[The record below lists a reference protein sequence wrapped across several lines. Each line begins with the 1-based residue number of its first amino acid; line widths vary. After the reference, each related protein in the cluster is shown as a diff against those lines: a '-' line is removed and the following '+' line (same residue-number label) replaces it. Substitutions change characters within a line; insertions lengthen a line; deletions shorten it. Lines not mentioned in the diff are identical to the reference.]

1 MNASFTLPSLAAA
14 HDLSV
19 LLGRALRLDDAGAVR
34 LIADSGVL
42 AVYVAVITPKGL
54 LDRGPTVL
62 GLRTLALSVLAPGLL
77 AAPGEGSFDVVVPLR
92 SLQVRVDAAL
102 VSIAAPTS
110 SEQGPDPVSSLTI
123 GLPAAVS
130 TIVWAG
136 ISPPRGG
143 WQRMAPL
150 TPPGFA
156 AAARAGIEEVAAAIP
171 AGTGEQIVHRVRSEV
186 WGRPLPGAE
195 HVPAGAAF
203 ALESLGF
210 LADDLIQQFAT
221 GQWIRLSTARGH
233 VLVKQSAWSLGG

>member
-1 MNASFTLPSLAAA
+1 MNTSFTFASLPAAQ
-14 HDLSV
+14 DLTV
-19 LLGRALRLDDAGAVR
+19 LLGRALRLDEAGAVR

-62 GLRTLALSVLAPGLL
+62 GLRTLALSD
-77 AAPGEGSFDVVVPLR
+77 GSFDVVVPIR
-92 SLQVRVDAAL
+92 SLQVRVDSARAA
-102 VSIAAPTS
+102 ITPTAS
-110 SEQGPDPVSSLTI
+110 SEQGRDLVTPLTI

-150 TPPGFA
+150 TPLGFA
-156 AAARAGIEEVAAAIP
+156 AAARAGIDEVAAAIP

-186 WGRPLPGAE
+186 WGRPLPEVE

-210 LADDLIQQFAT
+210 LGDDLIQQFAT
-221 GQWIRLSTARGH
+221 GPWIRLSTARGH

>member
-1 MNASFTLPSLAAA
+1 MNASFTLSSLPAAQ
-14 HDLSV
+14 DLSV
-19 LLGRALRLDDAGAVR
+19 LLARASRLDEAGAVR

-62 GLRTLALSVLAPGLL
+62 GLRTLALA
-77 AAPGEGSFDVVVPLR
+77 EGAFDVVVPIR

-102 VSIAAPTS
+102 AAITEGADPTT
-110 SEQGPDPVSSLTI
+110 PVTI

-150 TPPGFA
+150 APTGFA
-156 AAARAGIEEVAAAIP
+156 AAARAGIEEVATAIP
-171 AGTGEQIVHRVRSEV
+171 EGTGEQIVHRVRSEV
-186 WGRPLPGAE
+186 WGRPLPEAE
-195 HVPAGAAF
+195 HLPAGTAF

-210 LADDLIQQFAT
+210 LGDDLVQQFAT
-221 GQWIRLSTARGH
+221 GPWIRLSTARGH
-233 VLVKQSAWSLGG
+233 VLVKQSAWSLAG

>member
-1 MNASFTLPSLAAA
+1 MNASFTLSSLPAA

-19 LLGRALRLDDAGAVR
+19 LLGRAVRLDEAGAVR

-62 GLRTLALSVLAPGLL
+62 GLRTLALA
-77 AAPGEGSFDVVVPLR
+77 EGSFDVVVPIR
-92 SLQVRVDAAL
+92 SLQARVDAAL
-102 VSIAAPTS
+102 AAIPEGADPTT
-110 SEQGPDPVSSLTI
+110 PVTI

-143 WQRMAPL
+143 WQRMSPLAP
-150 TPPGFA
+150 TGFA
-156 AAARAGIEEVAAAIP
+156 GAARAGIEEVATAIP
-171 AGTGEQIVHRVRSEV
+171 EGTGEQIVHRVRSEV
-186 WGRPLPGAE
+186 WGRPLPEAE
-195 HVPAGAAF
+195 HLPAGTAF

-210 LADDLIQQFAT
+210 LGDDLVQQFAT
-221 GQWIRLSTARGH
+221 GPWIRLSTARGH
-233 VLVKQSAWSLGG
+233 VLVKQSAWSIAG

>member
-1 MNASFTLPSLAAA
+1 MNASFTLASLPAA

-19 LLGRALRLDDAGAVR
+19 LLGRALRLDEAGAVR

-62 GLRTLALSVLAPGLL
+62 GLRTLALA
-77 AAPGEGSFDVVVPLR
+77 EGSFDAVVPIR
-92 SLQVRVDAAL
+92 SLQARVDAAL
-102 VSIAAPTS
+102 AAVT
-110 SEQGPDPVSSLTI
+110 EGVDPSTPVTI

-150 TPPGFA
+150 TPTGFA
-156 AAARAGIEEVAAAIP
+156 AAARAGIEEVATAIP
-171 AGTGEQIVHRVRSEV
+171 EGTGEQIVHRVRSEV
-186 WGRPLPGAE
+186 WGRPLPEAE
-195 HVPAGAAF
+195 HLPAGTAF

-210 LADDLIQQFAT
+210 LGDDLVQQFAT
-221 GQWIRLSTARGH
+221 GPWIRLSTARGH
-233 VLVKQSAWSLGG
+233 VLVKQSAWSIAG

>member
-1 MNASFTLPSLAAA
+1 MNASFTLTSLPAA

-62 GLRTLALSVLAPGLL
+62 GLRTFALS
-77 AAPGEGSFDVVVPLR
+77 EGGFDVVVPIR
-92 SLQVRVDAAL
+92 SMQVRVDAAL
-102 VSIAAPTS
+102 APV
-110 SEQGPDPVSSLTI
+110 EEGAVTI
-123 GLPAAVS
+123 GVPAAVN
-130 TIVWAG
+130 TVVWSA

-143 WQRMAPL
+143 WQRMAAIDAA
-150 TPPGFA
+150 GFS
-156 AAARAGIEEVAAAIP
+156 AAARAGIEEVATAIP
-171 AGTGEQIVHRVRSEV
+171 EGTGEQIVHRVRTEV
-186 WGRPLPGAE
+186 WGRPLPEAD
-195 HVPAGAAF
+195 HLPAGAAF

-210 LADDLIQQFAT
+210 LADDPVQQFAA
-221 GQWIRLSTARGH
+221 GPWIRLSTARGH

>member
-1 MNASFTLPSLAAA
+1 MNASFTLSSLPAA

-19 LLGRALRLDDAGAVR
+19 LLGRALRLDEAGAVR

-62 GLRTLALSVLAPGLL
+62 GLRTLALA
-77 AAPGEGSFDVVVPLR
+77 EGGFDAVVPIR

-102 VSIAAPTS
+102 ATVAEGADPTT
-110 SEQGPDPVSSLTI
+110 PVTI

-150 TPPGFA
+150 VPTGFA
-156 AAARAGIEEVAAAIP
+156 AAARAGIEEVATAIP
-171 AGTGEQIVHRVRSEV
+171 EGTGEQIVHRVRSEV
-186 WGRPLPGAE
+186 WGRPLPEAE
-195 HVPAGAAF
+195 HLPAGTAF

-210 LADDLIQQFAT
+210 LGPELVQQFAT
-221 GQWIRLSTARGH
+221 GPWIRLSTARGH
-233 VLVKQSAWSLGG
+233 VLVKQSAWSIAG

>member
-1 MNASFTLPSLAAA
+1 MNATFTLPSLATAQ
-14 HDLSV
+14 DLSV
-19 LLGRALRLDDAGAVR
+19 LLGRALRLDEAGAVR

-42 AVYVAVITPKGL
+42 AVYVAVLTPKGL

-62 GLRTLALSVLAPGLL
+62 GLRTLALS
-77 AAPGEGSFDVVVPLR
+77 EGSFDVVVPIR

-102 VSIAAPTS
+102 ASVAAAPFAI
-110 SEQGPDPVSSLTI
+110 GPVTIGPVTI
-123 GLPAAVS
+123 GLPASVS

-150 TPPGFA
+150 TPTCFA

-171 AGTGEQIVHRVRSEV
+171 EGTGELIVHRVRSEV
-186 WGRPLPGAE
+186 WGRPLPEAE
-195 HVPAGAAF
+195 HLPAGTAF
-203 ALESLGF
+203 AVESLGF
-210 LADDLIQQFAT
+210 LGDDLVQQFST
-221 GQWIRLSTARGH
+221 GPWIRLSTARGH

>member
-1 MNASFTLPSLAAA
+1 MNTSFTLSSLAAA
-14 HDLSV
+14 QDLSV

-62 GLRTLALSVLAPGLL
+62 GLRTLALSDGA
-77 AAPGEGSFDVVVPLR
+77 FDVVVPIR
-92 SLQVRVDAAL
+92 SLHVRVDAAL
-102 VSIAAPTS
+102 
-110 SEQGPDPVSSLTI
+110 SSLTDASDPADGVRF
-123 GLPAAVS
+123 GLPASVS

-143 WQRMAPL
+143 WQRMAALSP
-150 TPPGFA
+150 TSFA
-156 AAARAGIEEVAAAIP
+156 AAARAGIEEVATAIP

-186 WGRPLPGAE
+186 WGRPLPDAE
-195 HVPAGAAF
+195 HLPAGTAF

-210 LADDLIQQFAT
+210 LGDELVQQFAT
-221 GQWIRLSTARGH
+221 GPWVRLSTARGH
-233 VLVKQSAWSLGG
+233 VLVKQSAWSLAG

>member
-1 MNASFTLPSLAAA
+1 MNASFTLSSLPAA

-19 LLGRALRLDDAGAVR
+19 LLGRALRLDEAGAVR

-62 GLRTLALSVLAPGLL
+62 GLRTLALA
-77 AAPGEGSFDVVVPLR
+77 EGAFDVVVPIR

-102 VSIAAPTS
+102 ATIGEEA
-110 SEQGPDPVSSLTI
+110 DPATPVAI

-143 WQRMAPL
+143 WQRMSPLAP
-150 TPPGFA
+150 TGFA
-156 AAARAGIEEVAAAIP
+156 AAARAGIEEVATAIP

-186 WGRPLPGAE
+186 WGRPLPDAE
-195 HVPAGAAF
+195 HLPAGTAF

-210 LADDLIQQFAT
+210 LGDDPVQQFAT
-221 GQWIRLSTARGH
+221 GPWIRLSTARGH
-233 VLVKQSAWSLGG
+233 VLVKQSAWSLAG

>member
-1 MNASFTLPSLAAA
+1 MNASFTLSSLPAA

-19 LLGRALRLDDAGAVR
+19 LLGRALRLDEAGAVR

-62 GLRTLALSVLAPGLL
+62 GLRTLALA
-77 AAPGEGSFDVVVPLR
+77 EGAFDVVVPIR

-102 VSIAAPTS
+102 AAVAPGADPATAVT
-110 SEQGPDPVSSLTI
+110 QGADPSTPVTI
-123 GLPAAVS
+123 GLPATVS

-150 TPPGFA
+150 VPTGFA
-156 AAARAGIEEVAAAIP
+156 AAARAGIEEVATAIP
-171 AGTGEQIVHRVRSEV
+171 EGTGEQIVHRVRSEV
-186 WGRPLPGAE
+186 WGRPLPEAE
-195 HVPAGAAF
+195 HLPAGTAF

-210 LADDLIQQFAT
+210 LGDDLVQQFAT
-221 GQWIRLSTARGH
+221 GPWIRLSTARGH
-233 VLVKQSAWSLGG
+233 VLVKQSAWSLDG

>member
-1 MNASFTLPSLAAA
+1 MNASFTLTSLPAA

-19 LLGRALRLDDAGAVR
+19 LLGRALRLDEAGAVR

-62 GLRTLALSVLAPGLL
+62 GLRTFALS
-77 AAPGEGSFDVVVPLR
+77 EGAFDVVVPIR
-92 SLQVRVDAAL
+92 SMQVRVDAAL
-102 VSIAAPTS
+102 ASATEGAVTM
-110 SEQGPDPVSSLTI
+110 GV
-123 GLPAAVS
+123 PAAVN
-130 TIVWAG
+130 TVVWSA

-150 TPPGFA
+150 DATGFA
-156 AAARAGIEEVAAAIP
+156 TAARAGVEEVATAIP
-171 AGTGEQIVHRVRSEV
+171 EGTGEQIVHRVRSEV
-186 WGRPLPGAE
+186 WGRPLPEAG
-195 HVPAGAAF
+195 HLPSGAAF

-210 LADDLIQQFAT
+210 LGDDPVQQFAA
-221 GQWIRLSTARGH
+221 GPWIRLSTARGH

>member
-1 MNASFTLPSLAAA
+1 MNASFTLSSLPAA

-19 LLGRALRLDDAGAVR
+19 LLGRAVRLDEAGAVR

-62 GLRTLALSVLAPGLL
+62 GLRTLALA
-77 AAPGEGSFDVVVPLR
+77 EGVFDAVVPIR
-92 SLQVRVDAAL
+92 SLQARVDAAL
-102 VSIAAPTS
+102 AAIAEGA
-110 SEQGPDPVSSLTI
+110 DPSTPVTI

-150 TPPGFA
+150 APTGFA
-156 AAARAGIEEVAAAIP
+156 AAARAGIDEVATAIP

-186 WGRPLPGAE
+186 WGRPLPEAD
-195 HVPAGAAF
+195 HLPAGTAF

-210 LADDLIQQFAT
+210 LGEDLVQQFAT
-221 GQWIRLSTARGH
+221 GAWIRLSTARGH
-233 VLVKQSAWSLGG
+233 VLVKQSSWSLTG